1 MKEQNSI
8 IIPSRRLPI
17 DNFERNID
25 GMRSNLIHWDL
36 YGAKALDVDKN
47 SQTYMSF
54 MESSYITTSSHG
66 YTICVADIDI
76 PTITE
81 SYGFVQR
88 MMKNSNFA
96 NADKIKFV
104 LYRNNTN
111 TPFAVV
117 VEDF

>member
-1 MKEQNSI
+1 MKKDNSI
-8 IIPSRRLPI
+8 IIQSRRLPI

-25 GMRSNLIHWDL
+25 GMLSKLIHWDL

-47 SQTYMSF
+47 SPTYMSVV
-54 MESSYITTSSHG
+54 ESSYIVTSHG
-66 YTICVADIDI
+66 YTICVADIDV

-81 SYGFVQR
+81 SYDFVQR
-88 MMKNSNFA
+88 MMRNSNFA

-104 LYRNNTN
+104 LYRKDINV
-111 TPFAVV
+111 PFAVV